1 MIVKGAGAIE
11 TLGEARTVLFDK
23 TGTLTVG
30 TPEVREIVARDG
42 LGASEVLRLAA
53 SIDRMSAHV
62 LGESLV
68 LAATDAGLEL
78 TMPDD
83 VHEEPGQGI
92 HGSVEGHRVLVGSRA
107 FMRALGLPQAEIAS
121 TALTATRDLA
131 RRM

>member
-1 MIVKGAGAIE
+1 MDAY
-11 TLGEARTVLFDK
+11 GEKL
-23 TGTLTVG
+23 
-30 TPEVREIVARDG
+30 PEVREIVTRDG
-42 LGASEVLRLAA
+42 LHASEVLRLAA

-83 VHEEPGQGI
+83 VHEEPGRGI

-107 FMRALGLPQAEIAS
+107 FIRALRS
-121 TALTATRDLA
+121 
-131 RRM
+131 RRGFLCPPRLSRSYKPRSRGSA